1 MTDKQLD
8 DKIKKMTGVAE
19 ISYPENYDVFIQNV
33 LNRLPG
39 VISMVRKKKKKGRGF
54 PRPMFRVAMVLSSLL
69 ILLISVPVGA
79 MVQGYM
85 QRMVS
90 MEDGQIKEYLS
101 ELKESQADADSYSR
115 QLTSEEQERKEE
127 LLVFY
132 EAGERYPER
141 EITAI
146 REVTQVLKDRVCFL
160 VDDSKFYLPEQRLS
174 DEDLLEIIDFYH
186 KRDYSL
192 AQNHTQEAE
201 KEVRQAGVSTDEIL
215 NMASKWVRKIY
226 GEDVKNWERKVEMKE
241 TIEAQKKYY
250 NVIFENSKEHRGY
263 LVTVDKNNFFGI
275 IQTSENKK
283 NYSENVSVT
292 KEQTKKAYKN
302 ILSVYKRLGMNDF
315 VERVSCDY
323 NQNEER
329 DISHGIMRFLFEQKE
344 NQGYVLH
351 YSFNTRKVYNIEY
364 VEDMSLYKETKTRNI
379 KVLKEKKDVKLKVK

>member
-39 VISMVRKKKKKGRGF
+39 VISMVRKKKKTGRGF

-201 KEVRQAGVSTDEIL
+201 KEIRQAGVSTDEIL

>member
-39 VISMVRKKKKKGRGF
+39 IISMVRKKKKKGRGF

-90 MEDGQIKEYLS
+90 MEDGQIKEYRS

-160 VDDSKFYLPEQRLS
+160 VADSKFYLPEQRLS

-201 KEVRQAGVSTDEIL
+201 KEIRQAGVSTDEIL